1 MWLRLWSGPV
11 NVASGA
17 GSGLGSMLCCSI
29 YCTLDIFGRQGD
41 AEGIRR
47 CRREGAR
54 PLPRIPEI
62 GMLCCSIYCTLD
74 IFGRQGDAEGIRRCR
89 REGAR
94 PLPRIPEIG
103 ADAFGSPVRR
113 RIMEISFG

>member
-1 MWLRLWSGPV
+1 
-11 NVASGA
+11 
-17 GSGLGSMLCCSI
+17 MLCCSI

-47 CRREGAR
+47 CRREGA
-54 PLPRIPEI
+54 
-62 GMLCCSIYCTLD
+62 G
-74 IFGRQGDAEGIRRCR
+74 
-89 REGAR
+89 